1 MKIYRVV
8 KIVAYGTWGDIQY
21 GDTIKIFSTRE
32 KAEKFLDSN
41 YSSWRTDSWRTV
53 TIKEENIE

>member
-8 KIVAYGTWGDIQY
+8 KIAAYGAWGDVHY
-21 GDTIKIFSTRE
+21 GDTIKTFSTRE
-32 KAEKFLDSN
+32 KAERFLDDN
-41 YSSWRTDSWRTV
+41 YSGWREESWRTV